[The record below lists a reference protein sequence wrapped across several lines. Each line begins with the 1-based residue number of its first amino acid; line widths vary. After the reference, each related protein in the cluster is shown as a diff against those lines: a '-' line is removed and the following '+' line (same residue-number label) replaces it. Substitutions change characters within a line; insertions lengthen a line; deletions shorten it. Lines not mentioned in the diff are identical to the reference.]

1 MAYSRRHAV
10 KMKRWPLKNSLVIRL
25 IVVCVWLRLW
35 FRLRDTRVLSNASVD
50 HFYMSRTEL
59 RAQAAVY
66 LQTLELYLY
75 TQDGFSIYEPRRSSG
90 AGHSPCLQ
98 LRGSI
103 SSA

>member
-1 MAYSRRHAV
+1 MAYSRRNAV
-10 KMKRWPLKNSLVIRL
+10 KMKRWPLKNSLIIRL

-75 TQDGFSIYEPRRSSG
+75 TQDGFSMSRADLRAQAAVFVY
-90 AGHSPCLQ
+90 
-98 LRGSI
+98 RGSI